1 MKKVGFSALFVG
13 LGLLTGIIIWQGIG
27 ELLTVFGKIGGK
39 ILYLVLYYILPL
51 TCTVW
56 ATYILFPR
64 SLRPKLRDQWFGN
77 LLVNSVNWLLPVA
90 QIGGW
95 IARVHWL
102 SVRGTSTSLAGA
114 SAIVDLTLQA
124 LAQGMIGILG
134 LTLLV
139 HFFGQEKTLITL
151 GLLVVVLLLGLVYI
165 FYRIQNNGIF
175 SYLLVKIR
183 NSSLALG
190 LAQYLEHTQ
199 SIDLEI
205 KNFYVRRHQVVISA
219 LFRFTSRILFAGEI
233 WIVFYF
239 VGYPI
244 SMLDA
249 ILLESLGQTVRAAS
263 FFVPGSYGIQEGGYI
278 ALGLILGLP
287 TSYCLAMALTK
298 RVRELLVGGIT
309 LLFWQWREGK
319 SILNLSG
326 ISSN

>member
-1 MKKVGFSALFVG
+1 M
-13 LGLLTGIIIWQGIG
+13 
-27 ELLTVFGKIGGK
+27 
-39 ILYLVLYYILPL
+39 
-51 TCTVW
+51 
-56 ATYILFPR
+56 
-64 SLRPKLRDQWFGN
+64 
-77 LLVNSVNWLLPVA
+77 A

-95 IARVHWL
+95 IARVHCL

-190 LAQYLEHTQ
+190 LAQYMEHTQ

-205 KNFYVRRHQVVISA
+205 KNFYGRRHQVVI
-219 LFRFTSRILFAGEI
+219 
-233 WIVFYF
+233 
-239 VGYPI
+239 
-244 SMLDA
+244 
-249 ILLESLGQTVRAAS
+249 
-263 FFVPGSYGIQEGGYI
+263 
-278 ALGLILGLP
+278 
-287 TSYCLAMALTK
+287 
-298 RVRELLVGGIT
+298 
-309 LLFWQWREGK
+309 
-319 SILNLSG
+319 
-326 ISSN
+326 